1 MSDIIYTPPASG
13 GGGTTINPT
22 NNFIPKRSNATTF
35 VDSVLENGSNYL
47 YSNYGGYTGLGL
59 DFLNFVSYLGDWN
72 NLINGTTLVVSDA
85 TSNIYTKY
93 NGFGQGISLDFFNNT
108 YLFGVFANTN
118 LFLDVN
124 NQYVTINVGGVQYLS
139 LDKLNEIGAFWDYA
153 NGYGLEFSS
162 INKTFNLKIATEN
175 VINADYGPTGN
186 LYIGRNTAQI
196 ICETSNSFVRIGDV
210 ASIGNGTIFFVDDN
224 NKTIASSIGGTDNGI
239 SINFVSSRYY
249 FGDFN
254 GINNNTHI
262 FIQDG
267 SQNIRFYTEN
277 LDFNGTALQSGTSG
291 GNSGQ
296 HLVITLNGTQYKIKL
311 ENP

>member
-1 MSDIIYTPPASG
+1 MSDIIYTPPASSG
-13 GGGTTINPT
+13 SGTTINPT

-108 YLFGVFANTN
+108 YLFGAFANTN

-153 NGYGLEFSS
+153 NGYGLEFSTIS
-162 INKTFNLKIATEN
+162 KTFNLKIATDN
-175 VINADYGPTGN
+175 VINADYGLTGN
-186 LYIGRNTAQI
+186 LYIGRAKAQI
-196 ICETSNSFVRIGDV
+196 ICETANSFVRIGDV
-210 ASIGNGTIFFVDDN
+210 DAIGNGTIFSVDDS
-224 NKTIASSIGGTDNGI
+224 NKQIVTFTGGTDNGI
-239 SINFVSSRYY
+239 SIDFASSRYY

-254 GINNNTHI
+254 GLNNSTYL
-262 FIQDG
+262 FIGDSGQT
-267 SQNIRFYTEN
+267 IYFYTEN
-277 LDFNGTALQSGTSG
+277 LHFNGALLQSNSSS
-291 GNSGQ
+291 GNSGE
-296 HLVITLNGTQYKIKL
+296 HLVITLNGNQYKIKL

>member
-1 MSDIIYTPPASG
+1 MSDIIFTPPASS
-13 GGGTTINPT
+13 GGTTINPT

-47 YSNYGGYTGLGL
+47 YSNYGGFTGLGL

-108 YLFGVFANTN
+108 YLFGAFANTN

-153 NGYGLEFSS
+153 NGYGLEFSTIS
-162 INKTFNLKIATEN
+162 KTFNLKIATEN
-175 VINADYGPTGN
+175 VINADYGSTGN
-186 LYIGRNTAQI
+186 LYIGRAKAQI
-196 ICETSNSFVRIGDV
+196 ICETSNSFVTIGDV
-210 ASIGNGTIFFVDDN
+210 GAIGSGTIFSVDDA
-224 NKTIASSIGGTDNGI
+224 NKKIVSFTAGTDNGI
-239 SINFVSSRYY
+239 LIDFFSNRYY

-254 GINNNTHI
+254 GINNNTHL
-262 FIQDG
+262 FIGDSGQT
-267 SQNIRFYTEN
+267 IYFYTEN
-277 LDFNGTALQSGTSG
+277 LEFNGTALQSNTSG
-291 GNSGQ
+291 GNSGE
-296 HLVITLNGTQYKIKL
+296 HLVIKLNGNDYKIKL